1 MPDTGAM
8 TDFWED
14 LTAGGEAPAV
24 LRAHAAAL
32 ELEGSPGPG
41 LLRGEG
47 EPHALIVAFIDAAAI
62 ASAVLVPARLLDD
75 RLRAALET
83 IDGRTFAGGSDLRTA
98 QWDAAVLVMAALALE
113 TRDAAEL
120 ARWARAEGSTLAA
133 EDVAAYWNRW
143 SGLDVRAWSDLDRLT
158 TSVFALRRAM

>member
-1 MPDTGAM
+1 MSDIGAM

-14 LTAGGEAPAV
+14 LNAGGEAPEV

-47 EPHALIVAFIDAAAI
+47 EPHVLIVVFIDAAAI
-62 ASAVLVPARLLDD
+62 ASAVLVPAELVDD
-75 RLRAALET
+75 RLRAALEA
-83 IDGRTFAGGSDLRTA
+83 IDGRTFAGGRDLRAA
-98 QWDAAVLVMAALALE
+98 QWDAAVLVMAA
-113 TRDAAEL
+113 
-120 ARWARAEGSTLAA
+120 LAA

-143 SGLDVRAWSDLDRLT
+143 SGHDVRAWSDLDRRT
-158 TSVFALRRAM
+158 TRVFALRRAM